1 MTPEQINANLPPFP
15 RYLGVRFTVTDPDR
29 IVAELEVRPDY
40 CTFPDT
46 AHGGALMTFA
56 DTVGAVA
63 AVVSGNGAST
73 TTLESK
79 TNFLSAAPVG
89 STLIAEATPLHR
101 GRTTQVWTTRVT
113 ANGKLVSVTTQ
124 TQFMLPPRS

>member
-1 MTPEQINANLPPFP
+1 MTPDQINANLPPFP
-15 RYLGVRFTVTDPDR
+15 KFLGVRFTLTDPDR
-29 IVAELEVRPDY
+29 IVAELEVKPDY
-40 CTFPDT
+40 CTFPAT

-63 AVVSGNGAST
+63 AVVSGNGAGT

-124 TQFMLPPRS
+124 TQFMLPPRG

>member
-29 IVAELEVRPDY
+29 IVAELEVKPDY
-40 CTFPDT
+40 CTIPDT

-63 AVVSGNGAST
+63 AVVSGNGAGT

-124 TQFMLPPRS
+124 TQFMLPPRN